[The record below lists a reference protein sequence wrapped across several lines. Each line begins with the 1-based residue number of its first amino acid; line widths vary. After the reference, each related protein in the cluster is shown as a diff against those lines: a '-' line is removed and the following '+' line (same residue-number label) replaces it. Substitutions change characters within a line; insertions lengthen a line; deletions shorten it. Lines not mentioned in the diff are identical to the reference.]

1 MLSTVMRHGVIS
13 YESEDVEIWEDDKK
27 WRISPK
33 EARRLKEKWK
43 STSTARLKLVTDDDG
58 LVKITVEP
66 ETGIIQQV

>member
-1 MLSTVMRHGVIS
+1 MRHGVIS

-43 STSTARLKLVTDDDG
+43 STPTARLKLVTDDDG